1 MCADEVENLSIRSTR
16 GTHKSPFL
24 LPYYVCG
31 QGLKSHRILLSGH
44 LRLPSPATAP
54 ARPGT
59 PPGTIEKESCENT
72 MKTPAKAPGKNE
84 QHVKPNQLSLMQRTT
99 AIVLAAALLGSALLG
114 VL

>member
-1 MCADEVENLSIRSTR
+1 
-16 GTHKSPFL
+16 
-24 LPYYVCG
+24 
-31 QGLKSHRILLSGH
+31 
-44 LRLPSPATAP
+44 
-54 ARPGT
+54 
-59 PPGTIEKESCENT
+59 